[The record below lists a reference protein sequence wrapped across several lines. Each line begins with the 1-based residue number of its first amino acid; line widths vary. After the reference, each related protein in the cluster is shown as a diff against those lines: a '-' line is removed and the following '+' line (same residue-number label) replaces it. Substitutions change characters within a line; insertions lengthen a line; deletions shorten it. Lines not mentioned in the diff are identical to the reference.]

1 VSTGEDST
9 ASSVPGYETLAGV
22 YEWLM
27 PDGKLTPAGSV
38 DAFGDVVR
46 SLPVDAHV
54 LDCSCGTGQLAV
66 GLAARGLTVVASD
79 ASAAMVRRTQELAAE
94 HGVELR
100 ALEARWE
107 VLSDHL
113 EPGTF
118 EMVFC
123 VGNSL
128 AHATGTTG
136 RLAALGAMSRLLR
149 PGGRLVLTSRTWE
162 SVRAGGTRID
172 VRDHVIRRDGRDG
185 VLIYHWQIEDRWEDE
200 HHLEIAVALLEAD
213 GSIRS
218 YSERLSLWPYR
229 YDDLVMELAAFDLEV
244 ESSTFDAIAEA
255 YTVVARRREVPFS
268 AHGTRRG

>member
-1 VSTGEDST
+1 MT
-9 ASSVPGYETLAGV
+9 GYETLSGV

-38 DAFGDVVR
+38 NAFEDVVR
-46 SLPVDAHV
+46 LLPVDAHV

-100 ALEARWE
+100 TLEARWE
-107 VLSDHL
+107 VLPDHL
-113 EPGTF
+113 EPGSF
-118 EMVFC
+118 EMLFC
-123 VGNSL
+123 FGNAL
-128 AHATGTTG
+128 AHADGTTG
-136 RLAALGAMSRLLR
+136 RTAALGAMSRLLR

-162 SVRAGGTRID
+162 SIRAGGTRID

-185 VLIYHWQIEDRWEDE
+185 VLIYHWQIADRWEDE

-213 GSIRS
+213 GSIRTHA
-218 YSERLSLWPYR
+218 ERLSLWPYR
-229 YDDLVMELAAFDLEV
+229 HDDLMTELAASDLDV
-244 ESSTFDAIAEA
+244 ESSTFYGIAEN
-255 YTVVARRREVPFS
+255 YTVVARR
-268 AHGTRRG
+268 G

>member
-1 VSTGEDST
+1 VT
-9 ASSVPGYETLAGV
+9 GYETLSGV

-27 PDGKLTPAGSV
+27 PDSKLTPAGSV
-38 DAFGDVVR
+38 DAFGDVVQ

-94 HGVELR
+94 HGVGLR
-100 ALEARWE
+100 TLEARWE
-107 VLSDHL
+107 TLSDHL

-128 AHATGTTG
+128 THATGSTG

-149 PGGRLVLTSRTWE
+149 PGGSLVLTSRTWE

-172 VRDHVIRRDGRDG
+172 VSDHVIRRDGRDG
-185 VLIYHWQIEDRWEDE
+185 VLIYHWQVQDRWEDE
-200 HHLEIAVALLEAD
+200 HHLDIAVALLQAD
-213 GSIRS
+213 GSVRTHT
-218 YSERLSLWPYR
+218 ERLSVWPYR
-229 YDDLVMELAAFDLEV
+229 HDDLLTELAVSRLKT
-244 ESSTFDAIAEA
+244 ESSTFDAIADN
-255 YTVVARRREVPFS
+255 YTVVARRE
-268 AHGTRRG
+268 